1 MGTNKFLKKESKHM
15 TKPKIIIT
23 GSEGLIGK
31 ELNNYLSTNNE
42 IICLDIELGHD
53 LTNETFVK
61 NWFKENNA
69 NYLINCF
76 AINDHVAKNQKRGTL
91 FDISLESFSKILNV
105 NLVALFSVCREFAR
119 NNKNGAIVNFSASTG
134 IVSARPDLYDG
145 AHKHAAYSIS
155 KAGVINLTKFLATH
169 LAPNIRVNCV
179 APGGV
184 EHDQDDEFKKKY
196 SKLTPLNRMMKKNEL
211 NGIIEYLCTEKS
223 SYTTGSTFVI
233 DGGWTTW

>member
-1 MGTNKFLKKESKHM
+1 MS
-15 TKPKIIIT
+15 KPKIIIT

-31 ELNNYLSTNNE
+31 ELSKYLSHNNE
-42 IICLDIELGHD
+42 ILCLDLQLGHD
-53 LTNETFVK
+53 LTDESFVK
-61 NWFKENNA
+61 KWFIENKA
-69 NYLINCF
+69 DCLVNCF
-76 AINDHVAKNQKRGTL
+76 AVNDHVEKNQKRGTL
-91 FDISLESFSKILNV
+91 FDISLESFTKILNV
-105 NLVALFSVCREFAR
+105 NLVSLFSVCREFAR
-119 NNKNGAIVNFSASTG
+119 NNEVGSIVNFSASTG

-184 EHDQDDEFKKKY
+184 EHNQEEEFKKKY
-196 SKLTPLNRMMKKNEL
+196 SKLTPLNRMMKKGEL
-211 NGIIEYLCTEKS
+211 NGIIEYLCSDKS
-223 SYTTGSTFVI
+223 SYVTGSTFVI